1 VEQFGF
7 IYIIL
12 IIAIFYFFIIR
23 PQTKKQKER
32 QRMLD
37 VVDKGD
43 DIVTIGG
50 VHGKIVG
57 VKNDGKVFI
66 VKVDDNVKLEIDRT
80 AVSHLKGAEKEKR

>member
-1 VEQFGF
+1 VDVSAFLF
-7 IYIIL
+7 PVAIIL
-12 IIAIFYFFIIR
+12 IFYLFIIR

-32 QRMLD
+32 QRMLEA
-37 VVDKGD
+37 VDKGD

-80 AVSHLKGAEKEKR
+80 AVSHIKGAEKEKR